1 MNVPADAS
9 YITGTSVDVTV
20 NASKTGYGAP
30 AAVTRTLTVDLSGP
44 TVPSYSAPSSL
55 KVGQAISAISPSGG
69 VGIDEYSATD
79 LPSGLTLDTSSG
91 VISGTPDT
99 ADANTATAT
108 VTVSDAAGNSATA
121 TITFPAVDKGDQA
134 LNGFQYSAS
143 SVPFGSAAPSVTAPS
158 GVRTSLGYSAT
169 PAEVCTVHPSTG
181 ALTLLGAGICEITAT
196 AASSANYNSAIA
208 SFTVTVQTA
217 GALVLNLRAI
227 AGDNTINIAE
237 KAAGFSI
244 GGDTGTE
251 SGVDVTVGI
260 GTGTL
265 ASTSADAAGTATW
278 SVSVPANASYITGT
292 SVDVTVNAS
301 KTGYGAPAAVTRT
314 LTVDLSG
321 PTAPSYSA
329 PSSLKVG
336 QAISVIDP
344 SGGVGIDEYNAT
356 GLPSGLTLD
365 TSSGVISGSPD
376 TADANTASVTVTLS
390 DAAGNSATATITFP
404 AVDKGDQVLSGF
416 EYSASSVTYG
426 SAAPTVTAPTGVL
439 TTLGYTATPAEVC
452 TVHPSTGA
460 LTLLGAGICEI
471 TAAAAS
477 SANHNSAIASFTVTV
492 QTAGALVL
500 NLRAIAGDNRIN
512 IAEKAAGFSIGGD
525 TGTEIGVDVTV
536 GIGTGTLAATSA
548 DAAGTAT
555 WSVSVPANASYITGT
570 SLDVTVNASKT
581 GYGAPAAVTR
591 TLTVDL
597 SGPTAPSYRAPS
609 SLKVGQAI
617 SVIDPSGGVGID
629 EYNATGLPSG
639 LTLDTSSG
647 VISGSPDTADANT
660 ASVTVTLSDAAGN
673 SATATITFPAVDK
686 GDQVLSGFEYS
697 ASSVTYGS
705 AAPTVTAPTGVLTTL
720 GYTATPAEVCT
731 VHPSTGALTLLGA
744 GICEITATA
753 EGSDHYNSESVSY
766 TVTVQAAGALVLNLD
781 VIAGDNAVNIAE
793 KAVGFTI
800 SGDTGSV
807 GAVSVTVTVGG
818 TDLSATSADA
828 DPATWSVSVPADAS
842 YITGTSV
849 DVTVNASKTG
859 YGAPAAVTRTL
870 TVDLSG
876 PTAPTY
882 SAPSSLKV
890 GQAISAINPSGG
902 VGIDEYSATGLPSG
916 LTLDTSSGVISGSPD
931 TADANTATATV
942 TVSDAAGNSATAT
955 ITFPAVDKGDQ
966 ALSGFQYSAS
976 SVPFGSA
983 APSVTAPSGVRTSL
997 GYSATPAEVCTVHS
1011 STGALTLLGAGIC
1024 EITATAASSANY
1036 NSAIASFT
1044 VTVQTAGALVLNLR
1058 AIAGDNTINIAE
1070 KAAGFSIGG
1079 DTGTEIGV
1087 EVTVGIGTG
1096 TLAATSADA
1105 AGTATW
1111 SVSVPADASYI
1122 TGTSL
1127 EVEVNASKTGYGAP
1141 AAVTRTLTVDLSG
1154 PTAPS
1159 YSAPS
1164 SLKVGE
1170 AISAISPLGGVGI
1183 DEYSATGLPSGLTL
1197 DTSSGVISG
1206 SPDTADANTASVT
1219 VTLSDTAGN
1228 TATVDIT
1235 FPAVNRGD
1243 QVLSGFEY
1251 SASSVTY
1258 GSAAPTVTAPTGVL
1272 TTLGYTAAPA
1282 EVCAVDPSSGA
1293 LTLLNAGICV
1303 ITATAEGSDHY
1314 NSESASF
1321 TVTVQVASTLVLNLR
1336 AIAGDNTINIAEK
1349 AAGFSIGGDTGTE
1362 IGVDVTVGIG
1372 TGTLAATSADNAGT
1386 ATWSVS
1392 VPADASYI
1400 TGTSLDVEVNASK
1413 TGYGAPAAVTRTL
1426 TVDLSGPTAPS
1437 YSAPSSLK
1445 VGEAISAIS
1454 PLGGAG
1460 IDEYNATGLPSG
1472 LTLDTSSGVISGSP
1486 DTADANTAS
1495 VTVTLSDA
1503 AGNTATATI
1512 SFPVVAKG
1520 DQALSGFEYS
1530 ASSVTYGSAAPTVT
1544 APTGVLTTLGYT
1556 AAPAEVCAVDPSSGA
1571 LTLVGAGICVITATA
1586 AGSDHYNSAIASFT
1600 VTVQPAGALVLN
1612 LDAIAGDNTV
1622 NIAEKAAGFSIGGNT
1637 GTEIGVEVTVGI
1649 GTGTLAA
1656 TSADNAG
1663 TAIWSVSV
1671 PANASYITGT
1681 SVDVTVNASKTGYG
1695 APAAVTR
1702 TLTVDLSGPTAPSYS
1717 APSSLKVGQ
1726 AISVIDPSG
1735 GVGIDEYSATGLPSG
1750 LTLDTN
1756 TGVISGSPD
1765 TADANTATA
1774 TVTVSD
1780 AAGNSATAT
1789 ISFPVV
1795 AKGDQAL
1802 SGFQY
1807 SASSVTYGSAVP
1819 TVTAPRGVLTTL
1831 GYTAAPAEVC
1841 AVDPSSGALTLL
1853 NAGICVITATAEG
1866 SANHNSAI
1874 ASFTV
1879 TVQPAGA
1886 LVLNLDAIAGD
1897 NRVNIAEKAVGFT
1910 ISGDTGSVGG
1920 VSVTVTVGGTDL
1932 SATSADADPS
1942 IWSGSV
1948 PADASYITGTSVDVT
1963 VNASKTGYGAPAAV
1977 TRTLTVDL
1985 TAPTAPSYSAPSS
1998 LRVGEAISAIS
2009 PSGGVGIDEY
2019 SATGLPSGLT
2029 LDTSSGVISGSP
2041 DTADAN
2047 TASVTVTLSDTA
2059 GNTATVD
2066 ITFPAVDKGD
2076 QVLSGFEYSAS
2087 SVTYGSAAPTVTA
2100 PTGVLTTLGYT
2111 AAPAE
2116 VCAVDPSSGALTL
2129 LNAGICVITAT
2140 AAGSDHYNSESVSF
2154 TVTVQAAG
2162 ALVLNL
2168 DVIAGDNAVNI
2179 AEKAVGFTISGDTG
2193 SVGAVSVTVTVGGT
2207 DLSATS
2213 ADADPAIWSGSVP
2226 ADASYITGTSV
2237 DVTVNAS
2244 KTGYGAPA
2252 AVTRTL
2258 TVDLTAPTAPTYSA
2272 PSSLRVGEAI
2282 SAISPTAGSDIE
2294 EYSATGL
2301 PSGLNLDTNTGVIS
2315 GSPDTADANTATAT
2329 VTVSDAAG
2337 NTATVSITLPAVDK
2351 GDQVLSGFEYSPP
2364 TVTYGSATIPTVT
2377 APTGVLTTL
2386 GYTAAPAEVCAVDP
2400 SSGALTL
2407 LNAGICVI
2415 TATAAGSDHYNSA
2428 IASFTVTVQ
2437 PAGALVL
2444 NLDAIAGDN
2453 TINIAEKAGGFSIG
2467 GDTGTEIGVDV
2478 TVGIGT
2484 GTLAATSADAAGTAT
2499 WSVSVP
2505 ADASY
2510 ITGTSVDVTVNA
2522 SKTGYGAPAAVTR
2535 TLTVDLSG
2543 PTAPTYSAPAT
2554 LKVGEAISEISPT
2567 AGSDI
2572 EEYSATGLPSGL
2584 NLDTNTGVIGG
2595 TPDAADANIATAT
2608 VTLSDAAGNSATATI
2623 TFPAVDKGD
2632 QVLSGFEYSA
2642 SSVTYGSAAP
2652 TVTAPTGVLTTLGYS
2667 ATPAEVCTVDP
2678 SSGALTLVN
2687 AGICEITVTAEGSDH
2702 YNSAIAGYTV
2712 TVQAA
2717 GALALNLNT
2726 IAGDDAINIAEKAA
2740 GFSIGGDTGSVGAV
2754 SVTVTVGTAELT
2766 ATSADADPTTWSVSV
2781 PSDASYITG
2790 TSLDVEVNA
2799 SKSGYSAPVA
2809 VRRSLT
2815 VDLTEPTAPGYSAPA
2830 TLKVGEAISPMN
2842 PSGGSG
2848 IDEYSVS
2855 GLPSGLS
2862 IGTNSGV
2869 IGGTPDTADANTA
2882 SVTVTLSDTAGNTAT
2897 VDITF
2902 PAVDRGDQTLS
2913 GFEYS
2918 ASSVTYGSAAPTVTA
2933 PTGVLTTLGYSA
2945 TPTDVCSVDPSTGA
2959 LTLLNA
2965 GACEITA
2972 TAASSAN
2979 YNSATATYSITVREA
2994 ETTLTLTVNPASVD
3008 EHGAGITLTLAGTLD
3023 RVNPDAPTTLIL
3035 SVGAKDDTA
3044 TEGIDYAAVGD
3055 LRFAIP
3061 AGETSGTAS
3070 FTLTTIDDAIDEPDE
3085 ALSITGASQI
3095 AGLEVLGTSVS
3106 ITDNDERGVQITP
3119 ASLTLPEGG
3128 DATYTVVLTSQPTG
3142 EVTVTPSLGSGDT
3155 DVTASAA
3162 LTFDAT
3168 NWDQAQPVTV
3178 SAAQD
3183 ADAADD
3189 TATIQ
3194 HAISGAD
3201 YGDNEVTA
3209 DDVSVT
3215 VEDDETALTL
3225 TVNPTA
3231 VDEDGGG
3238 TSVTVTATL
3247 DGVTRDVPTTL
3258 TVSVG
3263 ADDDAAVKGTD
3274 YVEVRNLSVTIPAG
3288 RASGKRT
3295 FTLTAIDD
3303 FIDER
3308 VEAVSITGTIDDPGF
3323 EVIGTTVSITDNDER
3338 GVRFN
3343 PPSLTV
3349 PEGGE
3354 ETYTVVLT
3362 SRPSGEVTV
3371 TPSLASNDTDV
3382 TAGAALTFTE
3392 ATWDQ
3397 ARTVTVSAA
3406 HDADAANDTATIVH
3420 AISGADYE
3428 ANKVT
3433 AGDVS
3438 VTVDDDETALT
3449 LTVSP
3454 ASLDEHRRGAVV
3466 TVTAAL
3472 DGATRDAPTT
3482 LTLSVGA
3489 ADDAA
3494 TEGTDYAMVSDLILK
3509 IPSGESSGKVSF
3521 RFATIEDFIDE
3532 PDEALS
3538 ITARSRNAGFEVIG
3552 TTLSIIDNDERGVRI
3567 SPTSLTLPE
3576 GGNESYRVVL
3586 TSQPTGEVT
3595 VTPSLGSG
3603 DSDVTVGAALTFDA
3617 STWNQVQTVTVS
3629 AARDADAGNDMA
3641 TITHA
3646 VSGADYGENGVT
3658 PADVSVTVDDA
3669 ETAVT
3674 LTVNPA
3680 AVDEQGGATSVTL
3693 IGTLEGVTRDA
3704 PTTLA
3709 LSLGAA
3715 GDTAIAGSDY
3725 AALNDLNLTI
3735 PSGQASGTASFTLT
3749 AIDDLIDEPDKSLSI
3764 TGTSQDTGLEVIGTR
3779 LSITDNDERGV
3790 TVSPGVL
3797 TFSEGASATYTVV
3810 LDTEPTEVVTVTPS
3824 LGGSPDLTFEP
3835 SSLTFTPSDWD
3846 TAQTMTVSA
3855 TEDDDAS
3862 HDSSIISHAAQGAE
3876 YASLVDGEISVTI
3889 SDNEVD
3895 LPGELPAQVTA
3906 LSATATAT
3914 HVDLSWAAVED
3925 ALLGYR
3931 VEASYDGG
3939 ANWAEV
3945 EDNTESTDPAYRHGA
3960 GLNIGETRRYRVSA
3974 VGENGAGLP
3983 SVLSRASATVMAGG
3997 LSASVATLPET
4008 TTQVS
4013 AIDLCW
4019 VPKGVPVAE
4028 LGEFAMATIPDYLSS
4043 STDLSDLP
4051 WGSIGSGSAEVE
4063 CEGGIG
4069 IRLTSISENQRH
4081 AFRMRA
4087 NHAGMWLVSN
4097 DAQAVLVDT
4106 SKPFRTLV
4114 TAGASGLSGDTR
4126 VPDLVCRDYD
4136 DPATREAEQGSFLV
4150 SIGFTTAP
4158 AEYQRYEPVNDFD
4171 LSSDLTLVNATAQ
4184 LLDQRY
4190 DTRLGYR
4197 VRVTPSLWGEPV
4209 VVSLAADVV
4218 THAATSMGN
4227 QASGEFRRETAD
4239 AVDCDTSSPELARYS
4254 QVIAARFEI
4263 DGDRDGEWT
4272 SGEPIRVTLQ
4282 FDEPVR
4288 VTTTDG
4294 VPSVTLLIG
4303 EAGTEVSA
4311 AFSEVVHEDTLVFQH
4326 LAIAQESPIR
4336 DITLRGGSLSLN
4348 GGRIDS
4354 FSGPAVDLAHAEASV
4369 VGGQY
4374 VAADLT
4380 ARWSMIPTA
4389 HEGSGTSFE
4398 INLEFSGDV
4407 DLVEVIGEQNLLD
4420 HAFTVTHGSIEAIW
4434 PTRDARGE
4442 FLGNRWAMRVLPD
4455 SEEPVTISPAVEL
4468 ACDQPGAI
4476 CTIDDRPLSAAPSV
4490 SVHRIELG
4498 VSVADAE
4505 VGEGPGAVLVFE
4517 VTLARAAEHAV
4528 TVDYVTADGTATAG
4542 EDYDAASGTLSFEA
4556 GQTTGRVEVKII
4568 DDSHD
4573 EGEESLTLTLSNASN
4588 ALIHDGDARG
4598 IIVNSDPIPSAWL
4611 VRFGRAASDHV
4622 AQAVARRLERGS
4634 GEAHLKVGGLRL
4646 DQLFTRGATS
4656 DAGGTASAST
4666 HMDLDP
4672 LAPGA
4677 MRPGTDPWAAAGS
4690 GSGDRQRGQRGSGD
4704 RQRGD
4709 RQGSGSGDRQRGD
4722 GLGTGT
4728 LSSMPTSETDAQWL
4742 SHDMRLPYGGSSHA
4756 SDALPS
4762 LRDVLMGSSF
4772 FYSYGESE
4780 DASSGPWTAW
4790 GETASTRFNGSEGAL
4805 SLDGEVT
4812 TAMLGLDK
4820 RYGRWLVGSTL
4831 SHSRGEGG
4839 YQRSGALGG
4848 SVESTLTSLSPYVH
4862 YEWNGTTSL
4871 WGVFGYG
4878 TGSLRLT
4885 PEGAESAIET
4895 DLSNLMAAFGG
4906 RGLLSVRSGDA
4917 GQFKLALRSDA
4928 LLTRTDSE
4936 AVQGLESAQGATSRV
4951 RLMLEGSGSMPLA
4964 TGGVLK
4970 PKLEAG
4976 LRYDAGDAET
4986 GAGLEVGGGLGY
4998 AAGNL
5003 SIEVNA
5009 RALVAHEDTDY
5020 EEWGFSGSIAYN
5032 PGKDGQGLSMKLGSA
5047 WGSTTSGVQSLWN
5060 RQDASGLARDAA
5072 FDAAQ
5077 RFQVELEYG
5086 IVDHRTTALWV
5097 PFIAAQAA
5105 DGGARS
5111 LRMGVKL
5118 TSGPKVE
5125 VGFELARLENGR
5137 GAREHGVQL
5146 GGALRW

>member
-1 MNVPADAS
+1 M
-9 YITGTSVDVTV
+9 
-20 NASKTGYGAP
+20 
-30 AAVTRTLTVDLSGP
+30 
-44 TVPSYSAPSSL
+44 
-55 KVGQAISAISPSGG
+55 
-69 VGIDEYSATD
+69 
-79 LPSGLTLDTSSG
+79 
-91 VISGTPDT
+91 
-99 ADANTATAT
+99 
-108 VTVSDAAGNSATA
+108 
-121 TITFPAVDKGDQA
+121 
-134 LNGFQYSAS
+134 
-143 SVPFGSAAPSVTAPS
+143 
-158 GVRTSLGYSAT
+158 
-169 PAEVCTVHPSTG
+169 
-181 ALTLLGAGICEITAT
+181 
-196 AASSANYNSAIA
+196 
-208 SFTVTVQTA
+208 
-217 GALVLNLRAI
+217 
-227 AGDNTINIAE
+227 
-237 KAAGFSI
+237 
-244 GGDTGTE
+244 
-251 SGVDVTVGI
+251 
-260 GTGTL
+260 
-265 ASTSADAAGTATW
+265 
-278 SVSVPANASYITGT
+278 
-292 SVDVTVNAS
+292 
-301 KTGYGAPAAVTRT
+301 
-314 LTVDLSG
+314 
-321 PTAPSYSA
+321 
-329 PSSLKVG
+329 
-336 QAISVIDP
+336 
-344 SGGVGIDEYNAT
+344 
-356 GLPSGLTLD
+356 
-365 TSSGVISGSPD
+365 
-376 TADANTASVTVTLS
+376 
-390 DAAGNSATATITFP
+390 
-404 AVDKGDQVLSGF
+404 
-416 EYSASSVTYG
+416 
-426 SAAPTVTAPTGVL
+426 
-439 TTLGYTATPAEVC
+439 
-452 TVHPSTGA
+452 
-460 LTLLGAGICEI
+460 
-471 TAAAAS
+471 
-477 SANHNSAIASFTVTV
+477 
-492 QTAGALVL
+492 
-500 NLRAIAGDNRIN
+500 
-512 IAEKAAGFSIGGD
+512 
-525 TGTEIGVDVTV
+525 
-536 GIGTGTLAATSA
+536 
-548 DAAGTAT
+548 
-555 WSVSVPANASYITGT
+555 
-570 SLDVTVNASKT
+570 
-581 GYGAPAAVTR
+581 
-591 TLTVDL
+591 
-597 SGPTAPSYRAPS
+597 
-609 SLKVGQAI
+609 
-617 SVIDPSGGVGID
+617 
-629 EYNATGLPSG
+629 
-639 LTLDTSSG
+639 
-647 VISGSPDTADANT
+647 
-660 ASVTVTLSDAAGN
+660 
-673 SATATITFPAVDK
+673 
-686 GDQVLSGFEYS
+686 
-697 ASSVTYGS
+697 
-705 AAPTVTAPTGVLTTL
+705 
-720 GYTATPAEVCT
+720 
-731 VHPSTGALTLLGA
+731 
-744 GICEITATA
+744 
-753 EGSDHYNSESVSY
+753 
-766 TVTVQAAGALVLNLD
+766 
-781 VIAGDNAVNIAE
+781 
-793 KAVGFTI
+793 
-800 SGDTGSV
+800 
-807 GAVSVTVTVGG
+807 
-818 TDLSATSADA
+818 
-828 DPATWSVSVPADAS
+828 
-842 YITGTSV
+842 
-849 DVTVNASKTG
+849 
-859 YGAPAAVTRTL
+859 
-870 TVDLSG
+870 
-876 PTAPTY
+876 
-882 SAPSSLKV
+882 
-890 GQAISAINPSGG
+890 
-902 VGIDEYSATGLPSG
+902 
-916 LTLDTSSGVISGSPD
+916 
-931 TADANTATATV
+931 
-942 TVSDAAGNSATAT
+942 
-955 ITFPAVDKGDQ
+955 
-966 ALSGFQYSAS
+966 
-976 SVPFGSA
+976 
-983 APSVTAPSGVRTSL
+983 
-997 GYSATPAEVCTVHS
+997 
-1011 STGALTLLGAGIC
+1011 
-1024 EITATAASSANY
+1024 
-1036 NSAIASFT
+1036 
-1044 VTVQTAGALVLNLR
+1044 
-1058 AIAGDNTINIAE
+1058 
-1070 KAAGFSIGG
+1070 
-1079 DTGTEIGV
+1079 
-1087 EVTVGIGTG
+1087 
-1096 TLAATSADA
+1096 
-1105 AGTATW
+1105 
-1111 SVSVPADASYI
+1111 
-1122 TGTSL
+1122 
-1127 EVEVNASKTGYGAP
+1127 
-1141 AAVTRTLTVDLSG
+1141 
-1154 PTAPS
+1154 
-1159 YSAPS
+1159 
-1164 SLKVGE
+1164 
-1170 AISAISPLGGVGI
+1170 
-1183 DEYSATGLPSGLTL
+1183 
-1197 DTSSGVISG
+1197 
-1206 SPDTADANTASVT
+1206 
-1219 VTLSDTAGN
+1219 
-1228 TATVDIT
+1228 
-1235 FPAVNRGD
+1235 
-1243 QVLSGFEY
+1243 
-1251 SASSVTY
+1251 
-1258 GSAAPTVTAPTGVL
+1258 
-1272 TTLGYTAAPA
+1272 
-1282 EVCAVDPSSGA
+1282 
-1293 LTLLNAGICV
+1293 
-1303 ITATAEGSDHY
+1303 
-1314 NSESASF
+1314 
-1321 TVTVQVASTLVLNLR
+1321 
-1336 AIAGDNTINIAEK
+1336 
-1349 AAGFSIGGDTGTE
+1349 
-1362 IGVDVTVGIG
+1362 
-1372 TGTLAATSADNAGT
+1372 
-1386 ATWSVS
+1386 
-1392 VPADASYI
+1392 
-1400 TGTSLDVEVNASK
+1400 
-1413 TGYGAPAAVTRTL
+1413 
-1426 TVDLSGPTAPS
+1426 
-1437 YSAPSSLK
+1437 
-1445 VGEAISAIS
+1445 
-1454 PLGGAG
+1454 
-1460 IDEYNATGLPSG
+1460 
-1472 LTLDTSSGVISGSP
+1472 
-1486 DTADANTAS
+1486 
-1495 VTVTLSDA
+1495 
-1503 AGNTATATI
+1503 
-1512 SFPVVAKG
+1512 
-1520 DQALSGFEYS
+1520 
-1530 ASSVTYGSAAPTVT
+1530 
-1544 APTGVLTTLGYT
+1544 
-1556 AAPAEVCAVDPSSGA
+1556 
-1571 LTLVGAGICVITATA
+1571 
-1586 AGSDHYNSAIASFT
+1586 
-1600 VTVQPAGALVLN
+1600 
-1612 LDAIAGDNTV
+1612 
-1622 NIAEKAAGFSIGGNT
+1622 
-1637 GTEIGVEVTVGI
+1637 
-1649 GTGTLAA
+1649 
-1656 TSADNAG
+1656 
-1663 TAIWSVSV
+1663 
-1671 PANASYITGT
+1671 
-1681 SVDVTVNASKTGYG
+1681 
-1695 APAAVTR
+1695 
-1702 TLTVDLSGPTAPSYS
+1702 
-1717 APSSLKVGQ
+1717 
-1726 AISVIDPSG
+1726 
-1735 GVGIDEYSATGLPSG
+1735 
-1750 LTLDTN
+1750 
-1756 TGVISGSPD
+1756 
-1765 TADANTATA
+1765 
-1774 TVTVSD
+1774 
-1780 AAGNSATAT
+1780 
-1789 ISFPVV
+1789 
-1795 AKGDQAL
+1795 
-1802 SGFQY
+1802 
-1807 SASSVTYGSAVP
+1807 
-1819 TVTAPRGVLTTL
+1819 
-1831 GYTAAPAEVC
+1831 
-1841 AVDPSSGALTLL
+1841 
-1853 NAGICVITATAEG
+1853 
-1866 SANHNSAI
+1866 
-1874 ASFTV
+1874 

-1920 VSVTVTVGGTDL
+1920 
-1932 SATSADADPS
+1932 
-1942 IWSGSV
+1942 
-1948 PADASYITGTSVDVT
+1948 
-1963 VNASKTGYGAPAAV
+1963 
-1977 TRTLTVDL
+1977 
-1985 TAPTAPSYSAPSS
+1985 
-1998 LRVGEAISAIS
+1998 
-2009 PSGGVGIDEY
+2009 
-2019 SATGLPSGLT
+2019 
-2029 LDTSSGVISGSP
+2029 
-2041 DTADAN
+2041 
-2047 TASVTVTLSDTA
+2047 
-2059 GNTATVD
+2059 
-2066 ITFPAVDKGD
+2066 
-2076 QVLSGFEYSAS
+2076 
-2087 SVTYGSAAPTVTA
+2087 
-2100 PTGVLTTLGYT
+2100 
-2111 AAPAE
+2111 
-2116 VCAVDPSSGALTL
+2116 
-2129 LNAGICVITAT
+2129 
-2140 AAGSDHYNSESVSF
+2140 
-2154 TVTVQAAG
+2154 
-2162 ALVLNL
+2162 
-2168 DVIAGDNAVNI
+2168 
-2179 AEKAVGFTISGDTG
+2179 
-2193 SVGAVSVTVTVGGT
+2193 VSVTVTVGGT

-2258 TVDLTAPTAPTYSA
+2258 TVDLTAPTAPSYSA
-2272 PSSLRVGEAI
+2272 PSSLKVGEAI
-2282 SAISPTAGSDIE
+2282 SAISPSGGVGID

-2301 PSGLNLDTNTGVIS
+2301 PSGLTLDTNTGVIS
-2315 GSPDTADANTATAT
+2315 GTPDPVDANTATAT
-2329 VTVSDAAG
+2329 VTV
-2337 NTATVSITLPAVDK
+2337 
-2351 GDQVLSGFEYSPP
+2351 
-2364 TVTYGSATIPTVT
+2364 
-2377 APTGVLTTL
+2377 
-2386 GYTAAPAEVCAVDP
+2386 
-2400 SSGALTL
+2400 
-2407 LNAGICVI
+2407 
-2415 TATAAGSDHYNSA
+2415 
-2428 IASFTVTVQ
+2428 
-2437 PAGALVL
+2437 
-2444 NLDAIAGDN
+2444 
-2453 TINIAEKAGGFSIG
+2453 
-2467 GDTGTEIGVDV
+2467 
-2478 TVGIGT
+2478 
-2484 GTLAATSADAAGTAT
+2484 
-2499 WSVSVP
+2499 
-2505 ADASY
+2505 
-2510 ITGTSVDVTVNA
+2510 
-2522 SKTGYGAPAAVTR
+2522 
-2535 TLTVDLSG
+2535 
-2543 PTAPTYSAPAT
+2543 
-2554 LKVGEAISEISPT
+2554 
-2567 AGSDI
+2567 
-2572 EEYSATGLPSGL
+2572 
-2584 NLDTNTGVIGG
+2584 
-2595 TPDAADANIATAT
+2595 
-2608 VTLSDAAGNSATATI
+2608 SDAAGNSATATI

-2652 TVTAPTGVLTTLGYS
+2652 TVTAPTGVLTTLGYT
-2667 ATPAEVCTVDP
+2667 AAPAEVCAADP
-2678 SSGALTLVN
+2678 SSGALTLLN
-2687 AGICEITVTAEGSDH
+2687 AGICEITATAASSANYNSAIASFTVTVQPTAALVLNLDVIAGDNAVNIAEKAAGFTISGDTGSVGGVSVTVTVGGTDLSATSADADPAIWSGSVPADASYITGTSVDVTVNASKTGYGAPAAVTRTLTVDLTAPTAPSYSAPSSLKVGQAISAISPLGGVGIDEYSATGLPSGLTLDTNTGVISGSPDTADANTATATVTVSDAAGNSATATISFPVVAKGDQALVGFEYSASSVTYGSGTVPSVTAPTGARTSLSYTATPAGVCGVDPTSGALTLAGAGVCEITATAEGSDD
-2702 YNSAIAGYTV
+2702 YNPGSASYTV

-2717 GALALNLNT
+2717 GALALNLDA
-2726 IAGDDAINIAEKAA
+2726 IAGDNTINIAEKGA
-2740 GFSIGGDTGSVGAV
+2740 GFTIGGDTGLVGGV
-2754 SVTVTVGTAELT
+2754 NVTVTLGGTELT
-2766 ATSADADPTTWSVSV
+2766 ATSADADPATWSVSV
-2781 PSDASYITG
+2781 PSDASSISG
-2790 TSLDVEVNA
+2790 TRVVVEVNA
-2799 SKSGYSAPVA
+2799 SKSGYTAAA
-2809 VRRSLT
+2809 VVERTLT
-2815 VDLTEPTAPGYSAPA
+2815 VDLTEPTAPGYSAPSS
-2830 TLKVGEAISPMN
+2830 LQVGEAISAMN
-2842 PSGGSG
+2842 PSGGVD
-2848 IDEYSVS
+2848 IDQYSATA
-2855 GLPSGLS
+2855 LPSGLTLNT
-2862 IGTNSGV
+2862 GTGV
-2869 IGGTPDTADANTA
+2869 ISGTPDTADSSTA
-2882 SVTVTLSDTAGNTAT
+2882 TAEVTVSDAAGNTAG
-2897 VDITF
+2897 VSITF
-2902 PAVDRGDQTLS
+2902 PAVAKGEQALS
-2913 GFEYS
+2913 GFQYG
-2918 ASSVTYGSAAPTVTA
+2918 ASSVKYGAAAPSVTA
-2933 PTGVLTTLGYSA
+2933 PTGARTSLSYSA
-2945 TPTDVCSVDPSTGA
+2945 TPAGVCGVDPSTGA

-2965 GACEITA
+2965 GICEIVA
-2972 TAASSAN
+2972 TAAASAD
-2979 YNSATATYSITVREA
+2979 YNSGIAAYTVTVREA
-2994 ETTLTLTVNPASVD
+2994 ETTLALTVNPAAVD
-3008 EHGAGITLTLAGTLD
+3008 EHGGGTGVTVTGTLG
-3023 RVNPDAPTTLIL
+3023 RVTRDAPTTFTLG
-3035 SVGAKDDTA
+3035 VGASDDAA
-3044 TEGIDYAAVGD
+3044 TEGSDYAAVGD
-3055 LRFAIP
+3055 LTLTVPSGQA
-3061 AGETSGTAS
+3061 SGTAT
-3070 FTLTTIDDAIDEPDE
+3070 FTLTTIDDFIDEPDE
-3085 ALSITGASQI
+3085 ALSITAASRV
-3095 AGLEVLGTSVS
+3095 AGVEVIGTTLS
-3106 ITDNDERGVQITP
+3106 ITDNDERGVRISPT
-3119 ASLTLPEGG
+3119 SLTLPEGG
-3128 DATYTVVLTSQPTG
+3128 DESYTVVLTSQPTG
-3142 EVTVTPSLGSGDT
+3142 EVTVTPSLASGDT
-3155 DVTASAA
+3155 DVTAGAA

-3168 NWDQAQPVTV
+3168 TWDQARTVTV
-3178 SAAQD
+3178 SAGQD
-3183 ADAADD
+3183 ADATND
-3189 TATIQ
+3189 TAVIA

-3201 YGDNEVTA
+3201 YGEGSVTA
-3209 DDVSVT
+3209 DAVSVT

-3225 TVNPTA
+3225 TVNPAA
-3231 VDEDGGG
+3231 VDEHGGDTG
-3238 TSVTVTATL
+3238 VTVTGTL
-3247 DGVTRDVPTTL
+3247 DGVTRDEPTTL
-3258 TVSVG
+3258 TVHVG
-3263 ADDDAAVKGTD
+3263 ASDDAAVKGTD
-3274 YVEVRNLSVTIPAG
+3274 YTAVSDLTLTIPSG
-3288 RASGKRT
+3288 QASGAAT

-3303 FIDER
+3303 FLDER
-3308 VEAVSITGTIDDPGF
+3308 IEAVSITGTIQDAGF

-3338 GVRFN
+3338 GVRFS
-3343 PPSLTV
+3343 PSSLSV
-3349 PEGGE
+3349 PEGGD

-3371 TPSLASNDTDV
+3371 TPSLASDDTDV

-3397 ARTVTVSAA
+3397 ARTVAVSAA

-3489 ADDAA
+3489 AGDVA

-3552 TTLSIIDNDERGVRI
+3552 TTLSIIDNDERGVQI

-3595 VTPSLGSG
+3595 VTPSFGSG
-3603 DSDVTVGAALTFDA
+3603 DTDVTVGAALTF
-3617 STWNQVQTVTVS
+3617 TGENWNQAQTVTVS

-3680 AVDEQGGATSVTL
+3680 AVDEQGGGTSVTL

-3725 AALNDLNLTI
+3725 VALNDLNLTI

-3764 TGTSQDTGLEVIGTR
+3764 TGTSQDTGLEVIGTT

-3790 TVSPGVL
+3790 TVSPSVL

-3862 HDSSIISHAAQGAE
+3862 HDSSIISHAARGAE

-4019 VPKGVPVAE
+4019 VPKGIPVAE

-4254 QVIAARFEI
+4254 QVIAARFEK

-4611 VRFGRAASDHV
+4611 VRYGRAASDHV

-4634 GEAHLKVGGLRL
+4634 GEARLKVGGLRL

-4690 GSGDRQRGQRGSGD
+4690 GSGDRQRGSGDRQRGQRGSGD

-4772 FYSYGESE
+4772 FYSFGESE

-5060 RQDASGLARDAA
+5060 LQDASGLARDAA